1 MMQSGKG
8 GAKPDWMQNQ
18 IGYVLPD
25 WIQSGDKTN
34 ARLQIPIWGNR
45 GQIGTNRARLLWLGQ
60 LMSPE
65 QAHSEPLAKNSG
77 IWFEPAESMKS

>member
-45 GQIGTNRARLLWLGQ
+45 AIGARL
-60 LMSPE
+60 
-65 QAHSEPLAKNSG
+65 EPIGPDCFGSASSG
-77 IWFEPAESMKS
+77 